1 MDGPRVVLLLFL
13 LIFLLSSPDP
23 QRPTPGQQR
32 EFRKGIEQER
42 HELGILN
49 RTRQGD
55 FDPSARKWVNLT
67 GLRGGDDY
75 AWDLLPQVKARARE
89 QAQAV
94 LATTHIQSGRNS
106 IHALTPGEFGERYNS
121 VENLDGGEVLP
132 SLIPFYQNVT
142 GLVHGK
148 WIRSKAGDAYGTP
161 TPNLT
166 TISSTPYVTREYNR
180 NITASRGELSL
191 KLDEKR
197 STSVQVGL
205 NTAREIKAE
214 LTIQDKSSSGDGW
227 EMVLYGVHYVESGSI
242 LLTTSGEKFAGIF
255 ALPHFV
261 RSDGIFDATQQLLNE
276 SIAIAINKQEGPGDH
291 SNYPWAS
298 SQSSPAEIMFP
309 TPHCEYLVYLQQ
321 HFVWPYE
328 STKRWKKFLQGN
340 LQRSSPFSSS
350 LAALE
355 NELRAPTGAALNFI
369 PDLRFSA
376 VIFSPD
382 CGFVL
387 ESEDS
392 PDYWYHNPGYHLKGP
407 KAEAFVKTL
416 RRAVEIFSFIVAAQ
430 IFLLMRQMKDASTP
444 STKSR
449 ISYNTVAM
457 MALGDGFAFL
467 SSMILSLFMDSAYL
481 TIVTMAYLAFLC
493 VSFFGMKFL
502 IDIWSVQ
509 APERQERER
518 QRQRR
523 QEQQGSSTRRQATN
537 STAASLAAPAVSQSI
552 TPAVIIT
559 PAGADT
565 LPLPAT
571 ATQQR
576 DTGATPVILPADQDI
591 DAEVAEGNTPA
602 IAQTTTLG
610 SANREMGQMYS
621 RFYFLLIA
629 IIFLSLNASTWPIA
643 LRSIYANVL
652 ALIYL
657 SFWVPQIRRNIIRNC
672 RKALRWEFVFGQS
685 VLRLIPFGYFYAYED
700 NVLFA
705 KTDWNMLYLFA
716 AWMWAQVLI
725 LISQEILGPRFFVPN
740 GWAPPAYDYHPI
752 LREDE
757 EEAGSSMPLGFN
769 PATSSADFVS
779 ASSGESKER
788 GKWSFDCAICMHSLE
803 VPVKLRNDGHG
814 DTTTST
820 SLGANLFTRRA
831 YMVTPCR
838 HIFHS
843 ICLEGWMKYKLQC
856 PICRESLPPL

>member
-1 MDGPRVVLLLFL
+1 MEGPRVVLILFL
-13 LIFLLSSPDP
+13 LIFLLSSPDT
-23 QRPTPGQQR
+23 QRPTPNQQR
-32 EFRKGIEQER
+32 EFRKVIEEER
-42 HELGILN
+42 HGLRILN
-49 RTRQGD
+49 RTKQRD
-55 FDPSARKWVNLT
+55 FDPLAHKWVNLT
-67 GLRGGDDY
+67 GLRGGDGY
-75 AWDLLPQVKARARE
+75 AWDLLPQVKSRARE

-94 LATTHIQSGRNS
+94 LGTTQIQSGRQS
-106 IHALTPGEFGERYNS
+106 VYSLTHGEFGERYNS
-121 VENLDGGEVLP
+121 FENLDGGEALP

-148 WIRSKAGDAYGTP
+148 WIRSKAGDGFGAP
-161 TPNLT
+161 SPNLT
-166 TISSTPYVTREYNR
+166 AISPTQYVTREYNR

-197 STSVQVGL
+197 SASVQVGL

-214 LTIQDKSSSGDGW
+214 LTIQDKTSSGDGW
-227 EMVLYGVHYVESGSI
+227 EMTLYGVHFVESGSV

-261 RSDGIFDATQQLLNE
+261 RSDGVFDATQQLLNE
-276 SIAIAINKQEGPGDH
+276 TIPNAINKQEWPGDH
-291 SNYPWAS
+291 STYPWAS

-328 STKRWKKFLQGN
+328 PTKRWATFLQGSR
-340 LQRSSPFSSS
+340 QRSSPFSSS
-350 LAALE
+350 LVALE

-392 PDYWYHNPGYHLKGP
+392 SDSWYHDPGHHLKGP

-416 RRAVEIFSFIVAAQ
+416 RRAVEIFGLIVAAQ

-449 ISYNTVAM
+449 ISYNTIAM

-467 SSMILSLFMDSAYL
+467 SSMILSLFVDTAYL

-502 IDIWSVQ
+502 IDVWSVQ

-523 QEQQGSSTRRQATN
+523 REQQGSSTRHQPTT
-537 STAASLAAPAVSQSI
+537 STAASTAAPAIPQPNA
-552 TPAVIIT
+552 PAVVIT

-571 ATQQR
+571 TRPSR
-576 DTGATPVILPADQDI
+576 DTGATPIILPSDQDI
-591 DAEVAEGNTPA
+591 DAEIADGNTPA
-602 IAQTTTLG
+602 TAQTTTLG

-643 LRSIYANVL
+643 LRSIYANFL
-652 ALIYL
+652 ALVYL
-657 SFWVPQIRRNIIRNC
+657 SFWVPQIKRNIIRNC

-685 VLRLIPFGYFYAYED
+685 VLRLIPFAYFYAYED
-700 NVLFA
+700 NILFA
-705 KTDWNMLYLFA
+705 RTDWNMLYIFA
-716 AWMWAQVLI
+716 AWMWAQVLL
-725 LISQEILGPRFFVPN
+725 LISQEILGPRFLVPN

-752 LREDE
+752 LREDDE
-757 EEAGSSMPLGFN
+757 ETGSSMPIGFN
-769 PATSSADFVS
+769 PATSSVDFPS

-803 VPVKLRNDGHG
+803 VPVKMRNDGHG
-814 DTTTST
+814 DSTTSST
-820 SLGANLFTRRA
+820 LGANLFTRRA